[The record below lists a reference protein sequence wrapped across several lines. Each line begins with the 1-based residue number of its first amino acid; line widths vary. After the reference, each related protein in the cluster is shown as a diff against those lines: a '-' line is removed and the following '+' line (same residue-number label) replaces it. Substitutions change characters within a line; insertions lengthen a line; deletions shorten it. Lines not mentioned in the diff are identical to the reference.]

1 MFNKFIDRPVLSTV
15 ISIIIIILGV
25 LGLVTLPVSQYPEIA
40 PPTVRVSTSYQGANA
55 ETVMKSVV
63 IPLEEQINGVEDMT
77 YMTSTS
83 SNDGTASINIF
94 FKLGT
99 NPDLAAV
106 NVQNRVAR
114 ALPLLPQE
122 VTRSGVV
129 TSKRQSDNVL
139 IFDLNSDNPEY
150 DMTFLQNYAD
160 INIVPRI
167 KRVNGVGEAMIF
179 SQNNYSM
186 RIWLRP
192 DVMAS
197 YGLIPSDISAVLAEQ
212 NLEAAPGQL
221 GENGDQTFQYVLKY
235 KGRLKSVDE
244 FENIV
249 VKSTESGE
257 ILKLG
262 DIARIELGSQT
273 YAGTT
278 VTNGKPGIGVAI
290 AQTSGSNA
298 QEVIDGVL
306 KVLDEAAVNFPKG
319 IHTEILTNAN
329 DFLDESISKVVSTL
343 VEAFILVFL
352 VVFLFLQDWR
362 STLIPAIAVPVSIIG
377 TFFFLSLFGFT
388 INLLTLFAL
397 VLAVGIVVDDAI
409 VVVEAVHAK
418 MEQGEKD
425 AKKAAHSAMNE
436 ISGAIISITLVMAA
450 VFIPVSF
457 ISGSAGVFYKQFGL
471 TLAVA
476 IFISAI
482 NALTLSPALCALVL
496 KPHEHED
503 GKKKNFVRRFFSY
516 FNIAFDKTTEKYK
529 KSAQFFVHKKWM
541 AFAMIAAFAGI
552 FILIMNTRPKA
563 FVPNEDVGGVMSD
576 VSLPAGTSI
585 EETEKVLL
593 SIENQLKDIKGI
605 NNILRISG
613 RSLISG
619 AGTNYGMIII
629 RLKHWDLRK
638 TKDQEQAAIVQE
650 LFKRTASIKE
660 AKVIFF
666 ARPTISGFGFSS
678 GFEFELQDQKGGTI
692 DELNGVSQKFLAALN
707 ERPEIQFAST
717 SFSPNYPQYQ
727 IDLDVPSIKRAGLN
741 VRDVLS
747 TLQGYYGGVYASDF
761 NRFGKQY
768 RVVYQ
773 AEPEFR
779 ADVESFNKIMVR
791 NDKGE
796 MAPITQFIELKK
808 VFGPQAINRFNL
820 FTSVH
825 IQGGPN
831 IGYSTGDAINAIEE
845 VAQQSLPL
853 GYGYEFSGMSRE
865 EINAGGQT
873 VYIFLLCLIFVYFLL
888 AAQYESYLLPLAVIL
903 SLPVGLAGAFIF
915 GWLFDV
921 SNNIYVQI
929 TLIMLIG
936 LLAKNAILI
945 VEFSHEARKKGA
957 TIFDAAIEGA
967 KIRFRPILMTSFAF
981 IFGLMPLMFAKGAG
995 AVGNNAIG
1003 TSAIGGML
1011 IGTLFGVFVIPGLFV
1026 VFQVLHEKVSSKK

>member
-15 ISIIIIILGV
+15 ISVIIVILGI

-40 PPTVRVSTSYQGANA
+40 PPTVRVSASYQGANA
-55 ETVMKSVV
+55 ETLMKSVV
-63 IPLEEQINGVEDMT
+63 VPLEEQINGVEDMT

-83 SNDGTASINIF
+83 SNNGTASINIY

-99 NPDLAAV
+99 NADMAAV

-122 VTRSGVV
+122 VTKAGVV
-129 TSKRQSDNVL
+129 TSKRQSDNIL
-139 IFDLNSDNPEY
+139 IFDLNSSNPEY
-150 DMTFLQNYAD
+150 DMTFLQNYAE
-160 INIVPRI
+160 INILPRI

-197 YGLIPSDISAVLAEQ
+197 YGLVPSDIAAALAEQ

-221 GENGDQTFQYVLKY
+221 GENSDQSFQYVLKY
-235 KGRLKSVDE
+235 KGRLKSVEE
-244 FENIV
+244 FEDIV
-249 VKSTESGE
+249 INSTENGE

-262 DIARIELGSQT
+262 DVARVELGSQT
-273 YAGTT
+273 YSGMTYS
-278 VTNGKPGIGVAI
+278 NGKQGVGIAI

-298 QEVIDGVL
+298 QDVIKGVMKVIDEV
-306 KVLDEAAVNFPKG
+306 KVNFPQG
-319 IHTEILTNAN
+319 IGVDILTNAN
-329 DFLDESISKVVSTL
+329 DFLEASISKVIQTL
-343 VEAFILVFL
+343 IEAFILVFL
-352 VVFLFLQDWR
+352 VVFIFLQDWR
-362 STLIPAIAVPVSIIG
+362 STIIPAISVPVAIIG

-425 AKKAAHSAMNE
+425 PKKAAHSAMNE

-450 VFIPVSF
+450 VFIPVTF
-457 ISGSAGVFYKQFGL
+457 ISGSAGVFYKQFGI

-482 NALTLSPALCALVL
+482 NALTLSPALCALIL
-496 KPHEHED
+496 KPHEE
-503 GKKKNFVRRFFSY
+503 GKKKNFVRRFFDY
-516 FNIAFDKTTEKYK
+516 FNIAFEKTTEKYK
-529 KSAQFFVHKKWM
+529 KSAQFFIHKKWL
-541 AFAMIAAFAGI
+541 AFTVIAVFAGL
-552 FILIMNTRPKA
+552 FVLIMNSRPKA

-576 VSLPAGTSI
+576 ITLPPGTSV
-585 EETEKVLL
+585 EESERVLL
-593 SIENQLKDIKGI
+593 DIENKIKDIPGI
-605 NNILRISG
+605 SNILRISG
-613 RSLISG
+613 FSLISG
-619 AGTNYGMIII
+619 SGSNYGMIII
-629 RLKHWDLRK
+629 RLKNWNERK
-638 TKDQEQAAIVQE
+638 GAGQDQASIVQE
-650 LFKRTASIKE
+650 LFKRTASVKD

-666 ARPTISGFGFSS
+666 PRPTIMGFGFSS

-692 DELNGVSQKFLAALN
+692 EELNVVNQKLLAALN
-707 ERPEIQFAST
+707 ARPEIQFAAT

-727 IDLDVPSIKRAGLN
+727 IDLNVPAIKRAGLT
-741 VRDVLS
+741 VKDVLS
-747 TLQGYYGGVYASDF
+747 TLQGYFGGVYASDF

-768 RVVYQ
+768 RVMYQ

-779 ADVESFNKIMVR
+779 ANTESLNHIMVR
-791 NDKGE
+791 NNKGE
-796 MAPITQFIELKK
+796 MAPISQFIELKK

-831 IGYSTGDAINAIEE
+831 EGYSTGDAIKAIEE
-845 VAQQSLPL
+845 VAKETLPM

-865 EINAGGQT
+865 EINAGSQT
-873 VYIFLLCLIFVYFLL
+873 IYIFLLCLVFVYFLL
-888 AAQYESYLLPLAVIL
+888 AAQYESYMLPLAVIL

-915 GWLFDV
+915 AWMFDV

-945 VEFSHEARKKGA
+945 VEFAHEARKKGA
-957 TIFDAAIEGA
+957 AIFDAAIEGA
-967 KIRFRPILMTSFAF
+967 RARFRPILMTSFAF
-981 IFGLMPLMFAKGAG
+981 IFGLLPLMFAKGAG
-995 AVGNNAIG
+995 AIGNNAIG

-1011 IGTLFGVFVIPGLFV
+1011 IGTVLGVFVIPGLYV
-1026 VFQVLHEKVSSKK
+1026 VFQILHEKVSSKK

>member
-15 ISIIIIILGV
+15 ISIIILILGI

-40 PPTVRVSTSYQGANA
+40 PPTVRVSAAYQGANA
-55 ETVMKSVV
+55 ETVLKSVL

-77 YMTSTS
+77 YMTSTA
-83 SNDGTASINIF
+83 SNDGTASINIY

-99 NPDLAAV
+99 NADMAAV

-129 TSKRQSDNVL
+129 TAKRQSDNIL
-139 IFDLNSDNPEY
+139 IFDLDSDNPEY

-160 INIVPRI
+160 INILPRI
-167 KRVNGVGEAMIF
+167 KRVNGVGDAMIF

-192 DVMAS
+192 DIMAS
-197 YGLIPSDISAVLAEQ
+197 YGLVPRDISTVLAEQ

-221 GENGDQTFQYVLKY
+221 GENGNQTFQYVLKY
-235 KGRLKSVDE
+235 KGRLKSVEE
-244 FENIV
+244 FEDIV
-249 VKSTESGE
+249 IKSTEDGE

-262 DIARIELGSQT
+262 DVARIELGSQT
-273 YAGTT
+273 YSGKTIS
-278 VTNGKPGIGVAI
+278 NGKPGIGVAI

-298 QEVIDGVL
+298 QEVINGVL
-306 KVLDEAAVNFPKG
+306 KVLDEVKVNFPKG
-319 IHTEILTNAN
+319 VYTNILTNVN
-329 DFLDESISKVVSTL
+329 DFLNESISKVVHTL
-343 VEAFILVFL
+343 IEAFLLVFL
-352 VVFLFLQDWR
+352 VVFIFLQDWR

-482 NALTLSPALCALVL
+482 NALTLSPALCALIL
-496 KPHEHED
+496 KPHTHEE
-503 GKKKNFVRRFFSY
+503 GEKKNFIRRFFDN

-529 KSAQFFVHKKWM
+529 KSAQIFVHKKWL
-541 AFAMIAAFAGI
+541 AFTVIAVFAGL
-552 FILIMNTRPKA
+552 FIAIMNTRPKA
-563 FVPNEDVGGVMSD
+563 FVPNEDVAGVMSD
-576 VSLPAGTSI
+576 ISLPPGTSI
-585 EETEKVLL
+585 EETERVLL
-593 SIENQLKDIKGI
+593 SIENQIKDIPGI
-605 NNILRISG
+605 TNILRISG

-619 AGTNYGMIII
+619 SGTNYGMIII
-629 RLKHWDLRK
+629 RLGHWNNRK
-638 TKDQEQAAIVQE
+638 GKGQDQASIVQE
-650 LFKRTASIKE
+650 LFKRTGGIKD

-666 ARPTISGFGFSS
+666 ARPTIMGFGFSS

-692 DELNGVSQKFLAALN
+692 DALNEVSQKFIGALN
-707 ERPEIQFAST
+707 ARPEIQFAST

-727 IDLDVPSIKRAGLN
+727 IDLDVPMIKRANLTVN
-741 VRDVLS
+741 DVLS

-768 RVVYQ
+768 RVMYQ

-779 ADVESFNKIMVR
+779 ANPESFNHIMVR
-791 NDKGE
+791 NSKGE
-796 MAPITQFIELKK
+796 MAPISQFIELKR

-831 IGYSTGDAINAIEE
+831 QGYSTGDAINAIRE
-845 VAQQSLPL
+845 VAKETLPM

-873 VYIFLLCLIFVYFLL
+873 MYIFLLCLIFVYFLL
-888 AAQYESYLLPLAVIL
+888 AAQYESYMLPLAVIL
-903 SLPVGLAGAFIF
+903 SLPIGLAGAFIF
-915 GWLFDV
+915 AWLFDV

-945 VEFSHEARKKGA
+945 VEFAHEARKKGA
-957 TIFDAAIEGA
+957 SIYDAAIEGA
-967 KIRFRPILMTSFAF
+967 KVRFRPILMTSFAF
-981 IFGLMPLMFAKGAG
+981 IFGLLPLMFAKGAG
-995 AVGNNAIG
+995 AIGNNAIG

-1011 IGTLFGVFVIPGLFV
+1011 IGTIFGIFVIPGLFV
-1026 VFQVLHEKVSSKK
+1026 VFQMLHEKVSTKK